1 MATQQDANAGDVFDY
16 VIVGSGAAGSVLANR
31 LTEQPGATVCVL
43 EAGPPDRHPYIHI
56 PAGFIKMLFN
66 PDFTWQFKT
75 EPSEGSGG
83 RPIPTTQ
90 GRTLGGSSSING
102 MIYNRGQR
110 ADLDSWAQ
118 RGNRG
123 WGYVDMLPYYKRTE
137 RRIGMADDRIHG
149 RDGNLPVTDMDW
161 FHPICDAF
169 IDGAVG
175 MGIPRCKDYNSG
187 DRQEGV
193 GYFQRAIYRGWRH
206 SAARVFLHPAK
217 ATGRLD
223 IRTDARAAAVLFE
236 GKRAVGVRYVNER
249 DRTTQR
255 VVRARREVILSCG
268 TANTAK
274 LLQISGIGSAA
285 LLASIGVPVVHE
297 LPGVGENFRDHYA
310 VRLVARV
317 KNSITINEM
326 SRGLGL
332 AGQIMRWAMGKPSIL
347 AVSPSL
353 VHWFWKSDDSM
364 DQPDLQG
371 VFSPASYKQGF
382 VGLLDDYPGM
392 TCGVWQHRPESTGY
406 VRARSSNPFDD
417 PIIQPNYLADAMD
430 RRVLIAGMKL
440 ARRLLHTPELSRYFA
455 SDELPGPEVRSDD
468 EFLHYAHQ
476 YGSTAYH
483 LIGTAR
489 MGPDTDPTAVVDD
502 TLCVHGMEGLRV
514 VDASIMP
521 SMPSANTYATTMMIA
536 EKASD
541 MIRGR
546 PPLAPVEGI
555 AA

>member
-1 MATQQDANAGDVFDY
+1 MLTSETAGGGDIFDY
-16 VIVGSGAAGSVLANR
+16 VIVGSGAAGSVLAGR
-31 LTEQPGATVCVL
+31 LTEDAGVTVCVL
-43 EAGPPDRHPYIHI
+43 EAGPPDRHPYIHV
-56 PAGFIKMLFN
+56 PGGFIKMLFN

-75 EPSEGSGG
+75 EPSEWTAG

-137 RRIGMADDRIHG
+137 RRIGACDERIHG
-149 RDGNLPVTDMDW
+149 RDGNLPVTDIDW
-161 FHPICDAF
+161 FHPVCEAF
-169 IDGAVG
+169 IAGAVG
-175 MGIPRCKDYNSG
+175 MGMPRCADYNSG
-187 DRQEGV
+187 DRQDGV
-193 GYFQRAIYRGWRH
+193 GYFQRAIERGWRR
-206 SAARVFLHPAK
+206 SAARMFLHPAK

-223 IRTDARAAAVLFE
+223 VRTDARAAAVLFE
-236 GKRAVGVRYVNER
+236 GKRAVGVRYVDER
-249 DRTTQR
+249 ARTQH
-255 VVRARREVILSCG
+255 VVRARREVILCCG
-268 TANTAK
+268 TVNTAK
-274 LLQISGIGSAA
+274 LLQLSGVGPAA
-285 LLASIGVPVVHE
+285 LLQSIGVPVVHE
-297 LPGVGENFRDHYA
+297 LRGVGENFRDHYA
-310 VRLVARV
+310 ARLVARV
-317 KNSITINEM
+317 KNSRTINELA
-326 SRGLGL
+326 RGIGL
-332 AGQIMRWAMGKPSIL
+332 AGQIARWAMGKPSIL
-347 AVSPSL
+347 ALSPSL

-364 DQPDLQG
+364 EQPDMQG

-392 TCGVWQHRPESTGY
+392 TCGVWQHRPESTGF
-406 VRARSSNPFDD
+406 VRARSSDPFDD
-417 PIIQPNYLADAMD
+417 PVIQPNYLTDAND
-430 RRVLIAGMKL
+430 RRVLLAGMKL
-440 ARRLLHTPELSRYFA
+440 ARRLLHTPELAHYFE
-455 SDELPGPEVRSDD
+455 SDELPGPEVQTDD
-468 EFLHYAHQ
+468 ELMDYARQ

-489 MGPDTDPTAVVDD
+489 MGQATDPTAVVDEE
-502 TLCVHGMEGLRV
+502 LRVHGMQGLRV
-514 VDASIMP
+514 ADASIMP

-536 EKASD
+536 EKAAD

>member
-1 MATQQDANAGDVFDY
+1 VNGDTFDY
-16 VIVGSGAAGSVLANR
+16 VIVGSGAAGSVLAHR

-43 EAGPPDRHPYIHI
+43 EAGPPDRHPYIHV

-83 RPIPTTQ
+83 RAIPTTQ

-137 RRIGMADDRIHG
+137 RRIGVADERIHG
-149 RDGNLPVTDMDW
+149 RDGNLPVTDIDW
-161 FHPICDAF
+161 FHPVCEAF
-169 IDGAVG
+169 MSGAVG
-175 MGIPRCKDYNSG
+175 MGIPRCADYNSG
-187 DRQEGV
+187 DRQAGV
-193 GYFQRAIYRGWRH
+193 GYFQRAIHRGWRN

-249 DRTTQR
+249 DRSQQ
-255 VVRARREVILSCG
+255 VVVHARREVILCCG

-274 LLQISGIGSAA
+274 LLQISGIGSAE
-285 LLASIGVPVVHE
+285 LLGDIGIPVVHE
-297 LPGVGENFRDHYA
+297 LRGVGENFRDHYA
-310 VRLVARV
+310 TRLVARV
-317 KNSITINEM
+317 RNSKTINELA
-326 SRGLGL
+326 RGMGL

-347 AVSPSL
+347 ALSPSL
-353 VHWFWKSDDSM
+353 VHWFWKSDNSM
-364 DQPDLQG
+364 EQPDLQG

-392 TCGVWQHRPESTGY
+392 TCGVWQHRPDSTGY
-406 VRARSSNPFDD
+406 VHARSADPFDD
-417 PIIQPNYLADAMD
+417 PIIQPNYLSDGND

-440 ARRLLHTPELSRYFA
+440 ARGLLHTPELAHYF
-455 SDELPGPEVRSDD
+455 DGDMLPGPEVQGDD
-468 EFLHYAHQ
+468 EWLDFARQ

-489 MGPDTDPTAVVDD
+489 MGPATDPTAVVDD
-502 TLCVHGMEGLRV
+502 ELRVHGMQGLRV
-514 VDASIMP
+514 ADASIMP

-546 PPLAPVEGI
+546 QPLAPVEGI